1 MIDDEAH
8 QPIQQRQID
17 LLVDLLQFRLEH
29 HDAFS
34 RLSSPDLFQI
44 IHALAPLVHQQ
55 RRRLRV
61 GGLDPV
67 REQMTFIGLVP
78 EVLVEVRVLRGIDI
92 VAKPPETRR
101 RRLLRRQLLGEI
113 LQRLV

>member
-29 HDAFS
+29 DHAFAPFG
-34 RLSSPDLFQI
+34 RPHVFQI
-44 IHALAPLVHQQ
+44 IDALAPLIYQE
-55 RRRLRV
+55 RRRFAV

-67 REQMTFIGLVP
+67 REQVALVRLVP
-78 EVLVEVRVLRGIDI
+78 QILVEVRVLRCTDT
-92 VAKPPETRR
+92 VAKPPRR
-101 RRLLRRQLLGEI
+101 RRRSGVASSQS
-113 LQRLV
+113 